1 MKLLAFTFLFLPFV
15 LIAQTR
21 QMLSIELRKTIKEM
35 PADAE
40 LDLYLRGDIA
50 SLSDFVRTE
59 NGRIKGVLNNILSC
73 RLPVSKIEMLNSL
86 EGLEYIE
93 FSSSKPHVLNDV
105 MVFNN
110 NINPI
115 HMGSAPLPQAYL
127 GDDVILGIIDT
138 GIELA
143 HPDFQNADGTTRVIA
158 LWDQNQ
164 DEIIPY
170 RVPEPYGYGQEWNA
184 EDINANITG
193 HQDQANQYG
202 HGSNVA
208 GVAAGNGS
216 AIGKYAGVAPKAD
229 IIVVSSDLDREN
241 WAASAAEAMDFIFA
255 KAEAVGKPAVIN
267 LSLGDYYGSHDGL
280 DASTLF
286 VDALLDELPGRAVVA
301 AAGNSGNLGNYHLSY
316 NIPEADTAFT
326 WFKYNNTAQA
336 VFFELWT
343 DTADFQTTKY
353 SIGADLSVPNY
364 SFKGYAGW
372 RNAQENLN
380 TLISDTIFHQ
390 GTILGIVET
399 WVGLR
404 GGQYLIQVQVT
415 QPFSNQYLW
424 RFATTGGGKFD
435 CWSHG
440 PFGTSAMVETN
451 LPNIGSYP
459 AMVNYKLPDN
469 QKTVVD
475 GWVCSDKVIAVGN
488 YANRNSFVNFLGE
501 ITSFD
506 VTPGEISINC
516 SRGPTRD
523 MRQKPDIAASGD
535 HTLTTGKISIL
546 NSWVNIH
553 PEKVAQ
559 GGMHYVN
566 GGTSMASP
574 VVAGVAA
581 LYFSRDHEANYLD
594 VKNAIIE
601 NALADI
607 QTGTLPGNQFGY
619 GKLDA
624 FAALTVP
631 FLNPSGIHDFN
642 EKNIP
647 IYPNPTTG
655 VIRFQSENKDL
666 NAVNVFDIAGRLILH
681 KKPDAISGNEY
692 SLDVSQLQNGVYV
705 VSFESD
711 NGIPA
716 IAKLILEK

>member
-1 MKLLAFTFLFLPFV
+1 MKLLGFTFLFLPIMLFS
-15 LIAQTR
+15 QPR
-21 QMLSIELRKTIKEM
+21 QMLSIELRKTINEM

-40 LDLYLRGDIA
+40 MDLYLRGDVA
-50 SLSDFVRTE
+50 HLSDFVRAE
-59 NGRIKGVLNNILSC
+59 NGRVKGSVDNILSC
-73 RLPVSKIEMLNSL
+73 RLPVSKLELLNTL
-86 EGLEYIE
+86 QGLDYVE

-110 NINPI
+110 NISPV
-115 HMGSAPLPQAYL
+115 HLGATPLPQGYL

-138 GIELA
+138 GIELT
-143 HPDFQNADGTTRVIA
+143 HPDFQNADGTTRVVA

-164 DEIIPY
+164 DEDIPF

-184 EDINANITG
+184 EDINAEITG
-193 HQDQANQYG
+193 HQDQAAYFG

-208 GVAAGNGS
+208 GVAAGNGN
-216 AIGKYAGVAPKAD
+216 AIGQYSGAAPKAD

-241 WAASAAEAMDFIFA
+241 WAASAAEAMDFVFA
-255 KAEAVGKPAVIN
+255 KAEALGKPAVIN

-280 DASTLF
+280 DAATLF
-286 VDALLDELPGRAVVA
+286 VNALLDEAPGRAVVA
-301 AAGNSGNLGNYHLSY
+301 AVGNSGSLGNYHLSY
-316 NIPEADTAFT
+316 DIPEVDTAFT

-336 VFFELWT
+336 VLFELWA
-343 DTADFQTTKY
+343 DTADFQETSF
-353 SIGADLSVPNY
+353 SIGADLTVPAY

-372 RNAQENLN
+372 RNAQANLN
-380 TLISDTIFHQ
+380 TSIKDTLFDN
-390 GTILGIVET
+390 GAMLGIVET

-415 QPFSNQYLW
+415 EPFSNQYVW
-424 RFATTGGGKFD
+424 RLATTGGGRFD
-435 CWSHG
+435 CWSRA
-440 PFGTSAMVETN
+440 PFGTSAIVETN
-451 LPNIGSYP
+451 LPNVGSYP

-469 QKTVVD
+469 QKTIVD

-488 YANRNSFVNFLGE
+488 YVNRNSFVNFLGE
-501 ITSFD
+501 TTSFD
-506 VTPGEISINC
+506 VTPGEISVNC

-535 HTLTTGKISIL
+535 HTLTSGKIATL

-574 VVAGVAA
+574 VVAGVVG
-581 LYFSRDHEANYLD
+581 LYFSRDPNANYLD

-601 NALADI
+601 NALADLH
-607 QTGTLPGNQFGY
+607 TGSLPGNQFGY

-624 FAALTVP
+624 FAALTIP
-631 FLNPSGIHDFN
+631 FENSTSVRELH
-642 EKNIP
+642 EKNIRV
-647 IYPNPTTG
+647 YPNPTTG
-655 VIRFQSENKDL
+655 IIRFHFENKNL
-666 NAVNVFDIAGRLILH
+666 RSVAVFDIAGRQILH
-681 KKPDAISGNEY
+681 KKPSLVSGNEY
-692 SLDVSQLQNGVYV
+692 LLDVSQLQSGVYV
-705 VSFESD
+705 IGFEND

-716 IAKLILEK
+716 MAKLILEK

>member
-1 MKLLAFTFLFLPFV
+1 MKLLGFTFLFLPIMLFS
-15 LIAQTR
+15 QPR
-21 QMLSIELRKTIKEM
+21 QMLSIELRKTINEM

-40 LDLYLRGDIA
+40 MDLYLRGDVA
-50 SLSDFVRTE
+50 HLSDFVRAE
-59 NGRIKGVLNNILSC
+59 NGRVKGSVDNILSC
-73 RLPVSKIEMLNSL
+73 RLPVSKLELLNTL
-86 EGLEYIE
+86 QGLDYVE

-110 NINPI
+110 NISPV
-115 HMGSAPLPQAYL
+115 HLGATPLPQGYL

-138 GIELA
+138 GIELT
-143 HPDFQNADGTTRVIA
+143 HPDFQNADGTTRVVA

-164 DEIIPY
+164 DEDIPF

-184 EDINANITG
+184 EDINAEITG
-193 HQDQANQYG
+193 HQDQAAYFG

-208 GVAAGNGS
+208 GVAAGNGN
-216 AIGKYAGVAPKAD
+216 AIGQYSGAAPKAD

-241 WAASAAEAMDFIFA
+241 WAASAAEAMDFVFA
-255 KAEAVGKPAVIN
+255 KAEALGKPAVIN

-280 DASTLF
+280 DAATLF
-286 VDALLDELPGRAVVA
+286 VNALLDEAPGRAVVA
-301 AAGNSGNLGNYHLSY
+301 AVGNSGSLGNYHLSY
-316 NIPEADTAFT
+316 DIPEVDTAFT

-336 VFFELWT
+336 VLFELWA
-343 DTADFQTTKY
+343 DTADFQETSF
-353 SIGADLSVPNY
+353 SIGADLTVPAY

-372 RNAQENLN
+372 RNAQANLN
-380 TLISDTIFHQ
+380 TSIKDTLFDN
-390 GTILGIVET
+390 GAMLGIVET

-415 QPFSNQYLW
+415 EPFSNQYVW
-424 RFATTGGGKFD
+424 RLATTGGGRFD
-435 CWSHG
+435 CWSRA
-440 PFGTSAMVETN
+440 PFGTSAIVETN
-451 LPNIGSYP
+451 LPNVGSYL

-469 QKTVVD
+469 QKTIVD

-488 YANRNSFVNFLGE
+488 YVNRNSFVNFLGE
-501 ITSFD
+501 TTSFD
-506 VTPGEISINC
+506 VTPGEISVNC

-535 HTLTTGKISIL
+535 HTLTSGKIATL

-574 VVAGVAA
+574 VVAGVVG
-581 LYFSRDHEANYLD
+581 LYFSRDPNANYLD

-601 NALADI
+601 NALADLH
-607 QTGTLPGNQFGY
+607 TGSLPGNQFGY

-624 FAALTVP
+624 FAALTIP
-631 FLNPSGIHDFN
+631 FENSTSVRELH
-642 EKNIP
+642 EKNIRV
-647 IYPNPTTG
+647 YPNPTTG
-655 VIRFQSENKDL
+655 IIRFHFENKNL
-666 NAVNVFDIAGRLILH
+666 RSVAVFDIAGRQILH
-681 KKPDAISGNEY
+681 KKPSLVSGNEY
-692 SLDVSQLQNGVYV
+692 LLDVSQLQSGVYV
-705 VSFESD
+705 IGFEND

-716 IAKLILEK
+716 MAKLILEK

>member
-1 MKLLAFTFLFLPFV
+1 MKLLSFICFFLPFA
-15 LIAQTR
+15 LFAQPR
-21 QMLSIELRKTIKEM
+21 QMLSIELRNSLKEM
-35 PADAE
+35 HADAE
-40 LDLYLRGDIA
+40 VDLYLRGDIV
-50 SLSDFVRTE
+50 SLSDFVRSE
-59 NGRIKGVLNNILSC
+59 NGRIKGSLNNILSC
-73 RLPVSKIEMLNSL
+73 RLPVSKIEMLNTVG
-86 EGLEYIE
+86 GLEYVE
-93 FSSSKPHVLNDV
+93 FSASKPHVLNDV

-110 NINPI
+110 NITPI
-115 HMGSAPLPQAYL
+115 HLGSAPLPQAYL

-164 DEIIPY
+164 EETIPY

-184 EDINANITG
+184 EDIDANITG
-193 HQDQANQYG
+193 HQDQASQYG

-216 AIGKYAGVAPKAD
+216 AIGKYAGVAPNAD

-255 KAEAVGKPAVIN
+255 KAEAVGKPAVVN

-286 VDALLDELPGRAVVA
+286 VDALLDESPGRAVVA

-316 NIPEADTAFT
+316 DIPEADTAFT
-326 WFKYNNTAQA
+326 WFKYNNAAQA
-336 VFFELWT
+336 VFFELWA
-343 DTADFQTTKY
+343 DTADFQTTEF
-353 SIGADLSVPNY
+353 SIGADLTVPNY

-372 RNAQENLN
+372 RNAEENLN
-380 TLISDTIFHQ
+380 TLISDTVFYE
-390 GTILGIVET
+390 GAMLGVVET

-404 GGQYLIQVQVT
+404 GGQYLIQAMVT

-424 RFATTGGGKFD
+424 RLATTGGGKFD

-440 PFGTSAMVETN
+440 PFGTSAIVEDN
-451 LPNIGSYP
+451 LPGIGSYP
-459 AMVNYKLPDN
+459 AMTNYKLPDN
-469 QKTVVD
+469 QKTIVD
-475 GWVCSDKVIAVGN
+475 GWVCSDKVITVGN
-488 YANRNSFVNFLGE
+488 YANRDSFVNFLDE
-501 ITSFD
+501 TTTFD

-535 HTLTTGKISIL
+535 HTLTTGKTAIL

-559 GGMHYVN
+559 GGMHYIN

-574 VVAGVAA
+574 VVAGVAG
-581 LYFSRDHEANYLD
+581 LYFSRDPEANYLD

-607 QTGTLPGNQFGY
+607 HTGILPGNQFGY

-624 FAALTVP
+624 FATLTAP
-631 FLNPSGIHDFN
+631 FPITTGIRDLN
-642 EKNIP
+642 EKDIRV
-647 IYPNPTTG
+647 YPNPTTG
-655 VIRFQSENKDL
+655 IIRFQSEHKNL
-666 NAVNVFDIAGRLILH
+666 QSVSVFDIAGRLILH
-681 KKPDAISGNEY
+681 KKPNAVSGNEY
-692 SLDVSQLQNGVYV
+692 SLDVSQLQSGVYLI
-705 VSFESD
+705 SFESD

-716 IAKLILEK
+716 MAKLILEK

>member
-1 MKLLAFTFLFLPFV
+1 MKLLGFTFLFLPIMLFS
-15 LIAQTR
+15 QPR
-21 QMLSIELRKTIKEM
+21 QMLSIELRKTINEM

-40 LDLYLRGDIA
+40 MDLYLRGDVA
-50 SLSDFVRTE
+50 HLSDFVRAE
-59 NGRIKGVLNNILSC
+59 NGRVKGSIDNILSC
-73 RLPVSKIEMLNSL
+73 RLPVSKLELLNTL
-86 EGLEYIE
+86 QGLDYVE

-110 NINPI
+110 NISPV
-115 HMGSAPLPQAYL
+115 HLGATPLPQGYL

-138 GIELA
+138 GIELT
-143 HPDFQNADGTTRVIA
+143 HPDFQNADGTTRVVA

-164 DEIIPY
+164 DEDIPF

-184 EDINANITG
+184 EDINAEITG
-193 HQDQANQYG
+193 HQDQAAYFG

-208 GVAAGNGS
+208 GVAAGNGN
-216 AIGKYAGVAPKAD
+216 AIGQYSGAAPKAD

-241 WAASAAEAMDFIFA
+241 WAASAAEAMDFVFA
-255 KAEAVGKPAVIN
+255 KAEALGKPAVIN

-280 DASTLF
+280 DAATLF
-286 VDALLDELPGRAVVA
+286 VNALLDEAPGRAVVA
-301 AAGNSGNLGNYHLSY
+301 AVGNSGSLGNYHLSY
-316 NIPEADTAFT
+316 DIPEVDTAFT

-336 VFFELWT
+336 VLFELWA
-343 DTADFQTTKY
+343 DTADFQETSF
-353 SIGADLSVPNY
+353 SIGADLTVPAY

-372 RNAQENLN
+372 RNAQANLN
-380 TLISDTIFHQ
+380 TSIKDTLFDN
-390 GTILGIVET
+390 GAMLGIVET

-415 QPFSNQYLW
+415 EPFSNQYVW
-424 RFATTGGGKFD
+424 RLATTGGGRFD
-435 CWSHG
+435 CWSRA
-440 PFGTSAMVETN
+440 PFGTSAIVETN
-451 LPNIGSYP
+451 LPNVGSYP

-469 QKTVVD
+469 QKTIVD

-488 YANRNSFVNFLGE
+488 YVNRNSFVNFLGE
-501 ITSFD
+501 TTSFD
-506 VTPGEISINC
+506 VTPGEISVNC

-535 HTLTTGKISIL
+535 HTLTSGKIATL

-574 VVAGVAA
+574 VVAGVVG
-581 LYFSRDHEANYLD
+581 LYFSRDPNANYLD

-601 NALADI
+601 NALADLH
-607 QTGTLPGNQFGY
+607 TGSLPGNQFGY

-624 FAALTVP
+624 FAALTIP
-631 FLNPSGIHDFN
+631 FENSTSVRELH
-642 EKNIP
+642 EKNIRV
-647 IYPNPTTG
+647 YPNPTTG
-655 VIRFQSENKDL
+655 IIRFHFENKNL
-666 NAVNVFDIAGRLILH
+666 RSVAVFDIAGRQILH
-681 KKPDAISGNEY
+681 KKPSLVSGNEY
-692 SLDVSQLQNGVYV
+692 LLDVSQLQSGVYV
-705 VSFESD
+705 IGFEND

-716 IAKLILEK
+716 MAKLILEK